1 MGRQS
6 SYRRQPDLSRIA
18 PAMSHITRTIVL
30 CLGVSQLLCWGIT
43 YYLIGVFGPAMA
55 GDLGFSLAWAHGG
68 FTAALLVMGAAST
81 AVGRAID
88 RWGGRPVMITGS
100 LLSAAGCLG
109 LSATTG
115 IVSYYASWLVL
126 GLAMRMSLYDAAF
139 ATLARLGGPQARRPI
154 SQITLLGGLAATV
167 LWPVGQALADAFG
180 WRGALVAYALI
191 ALGTVPLHAAMP
203 SARFEA
209 PAAPPPPPPPPDGVP
224 AAAVQEPVR
233 PPGSIGRDGLLYAL
247 ITTLT
252 STLASALSAHMI
264 GLLAGLGVAT
274 AAAVWISALRG
285 VGQSAARLGEVLFG
299 ARLSPLNLGVIASAL
314 LTLGFLVGLFSAQAT
329 AAGVAFA
336 LLIGAG
342 NGLLTIVRGT
352 LPLVLFDPRTYGL
365 TVGRLVAPSFYVSA
379 LAPLVYALVIERLGE
394 AAALLL
400 SVALGALTL
409 GASLALRLERR
420 G

>member
-1 MGRQS
+1 
-6 SYRRQPDLSRIA
+6 
-18 PAMSHITRTIVL
+18 MSHITRTIVL
-30 CLGVSQLLCWGIT
+30 CLGVSQLVCWGIT

-55 GDLGFSLAWAHGG
+55 EDLGFSLAWAHGG
-68 FTAALLVMGAAST
+68 FTAALLAMGIASST
-81 AVGRAID
+81 VGRAID
-88 RWGGRPVMITGS
+88 RWGGRPVMVAGS

-109 LSATTG
+109 LSAATG
-115 IVSYYASWLVL
+115 VASYYASWLVL

-180 WRGALVAYALI
+180 WRGALVAYALF

-203 SARFEA
+203 SARFETLPAPPRPEDGAGIAA
-209 PAAPPPPPPPPDGVP
+209 PAPAPSR
-224 AAAVQEPVR
+224 AA
-233 PPGSIGRDGLLYAL
+233 IGRDGLLYAL

-299 ARLSPLNLGVIASAL
+299 ARLSPLSLGVIASAL
-314 LTLGFLVGLFSAQAT
+314 LTLGFLVGLFSAEAT

-352 LPLVLFDPRTYGL
+352 LPLVLFDPQTYGL

-379 LAPLVYALVIERLGE
+379 LAPLAYALVIERLGE

-400 SVALGALTL
+400 SAVLGALTL
-409 GASLALRLERR
+409 AASLALRLERR
-420 G
+420 AGKAGVSGRNRR

>member
-1 MGRQS
+1 
-6 SYRRQPDLSRIA
+6 
-18 PAMSHITRTIVL
+18 MSHITRTIVL
-30 CLGVSQLLCWGIT
+30 CLGVSQLVCWGIT

-55 GDLGFSLAWAHGG
+55 EDLGFSLAWAHGG
-68 FTAALLVMGAAST
+68 FTAALLVMGAASS

-88 RWGGRPVMITGS
+88 RWGGRPVMIAGS

-109 LSATTG
+109 LSAATG
-115 IVSYYASWLVL
+115 VASYYASWLVL

-180 WRGALVAYALI
+180 WRGALVAYALF

-209 PAAPPPPPPPPDGVP
+209 PPAPPRPDENAQTAAPGTRAV
-224 AAAVQEPVR
+224 AA
-233 PPGSIGRDGLLYAL
+233 IGRDGLLYAL

-299 ARLSPLNLGVIASAL
+299 ARLSPLSLGVIASAL
-314 LTLGFLVGLFSAQAT
+314 LTLGFLVGLFSAAAT

-352 LPLVLFDPRTYGL
+352 LPLVLFDPQTYGL

-379 LAPLVYALVIERLGE
+379 LAPLAYALVIERLGE

-400 SVALGALTL
+400 SAVLGALTL
-409 GASLALRLERR
+409 AASLALRLERR

>member
-1 MGRQS
+1 
-6 SYRRQPDLSRIA
+6 
-18 PAMSHITRTIVL
+18 MSHITRTIVL
-30 CLGVSQLLCWGIT
+30 CLGVSQLVCWGIT

-55 GDLGFSLAWAHGG
+55 EDLGFSLAWAHGG
-68 FTAALLVMGAAST
+68 FTAALLVMGAASS

-88 RWGGRPVMITGS
+88 RWGGRPVMIAGS

-109 LSATTG
+109 LSAATG
-115 IVSYYASWLVL
+115 VASYYASWLVL

-180 WRGALVAYALI
+180 WRGALVAYALF

-209 PAAPPPPPPPPDGVP
+209 PPVPPRPDESAQTAPPGTRAM
-224 AAAVQEPVR
+224 AA
-233 PPGSIGRDGLLYAL
+233 IGRDGLLYAL

-299 ARLSPLNLGVIASAL
+299 ARLSPLSLGVIASAL
-314 LTLGFLVGLFSAQAT
+314 LTLGFLVGLFSAAAT

-352 LPLVLFDPRTYGL
+352 LPLVLFDSQTYGL

-379 LAPLVYALVIERLGE
+379 LAPLAYALVIERLGG

-400 SVALGALTL
+400 SAVLGALTL
-409 GASLALRLERR
+409 AASLALRLERR

>member
-1 MGRQS
+1 
-6 SYRRQPDLSRIA
+6 
-18 PAMSHITRTIVL
+18 MSHITRTIVL
-30 CLGVSQLLCWGIT
+30 CLGVSQLVCWGIT

-55 GDLGFSLAWAHGG
+55 EDLGFSLAWAHGG
-68 FTAALLVMGAAST
+68 FTAALLVMGAASS
-81 AVGRAID
+81 AIGRAID
-88 RWGGRPVMITGS
+88 RWGGRPVMIAGS

-109 LSATTG
+109 LSAATG
-115 IVSYYASWLVL
+115 VASYYASWLVL

-180 WRGALVAYALI
+180 WRGALVAYALF

-209 PAAPPPPPPPPDGVP
+209 PPVPARPDESARPAPPGNGS
-224 AAAVQEPVR
+224 AAA
-233 PPGSIGRDGLLYAL
+233 IGRDGLLYAL

-299 ARLSPLNLGVIASAL
+299 ARLSPLSLGVIASAL
-314 LTLGFLVGLFSAQAT
+314 LTLGFLVGLFSAAAT

-352 LPLVLFDPRTYGL
+352 LPLVLFDPQTYGL

-379 LAPLVYALVIERLGE
+379 LAPLAYALVIERMGE

-400 SVALGALTL
+400 SAVLGALTL
-409 GASLALRLERR
+409 AASLALRLERR
-420 G
+420 AGKAGVSGRERR